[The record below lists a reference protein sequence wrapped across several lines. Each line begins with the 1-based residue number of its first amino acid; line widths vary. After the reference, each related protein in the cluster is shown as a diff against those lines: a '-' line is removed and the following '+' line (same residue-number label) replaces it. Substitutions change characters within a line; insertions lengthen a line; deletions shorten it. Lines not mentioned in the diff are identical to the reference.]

1 VVETEL
7 DAEREVSVLELYDD
21 DGGGGG
27 GGVEVV
33 CGMGEGES

>member
-1 VVETEL
+1 MVETEL
-7 DAEREVSVLELYDD
+7 DVSEVLVLELYDD
-21 DGGGGG
+21 DDGGGG